1 MADQSYSSHTRWV
14 PAYHF
19 VLSGVLMAGLVGS
32 CVNLYQ
38 SLGDPQRIYGASLIV
53 ALFIGLL
60 MTTFFARF
68 FALKAQDRVIRAE
81 ENFRH
86 YLLAGK
92 PLDPRLTVDQ
102 IVGLRFA
109 PDAQVVALAGEA
121 ANKGLSRDEIKKRV
135 TQWRP
140 DHDRV

>member
-19 VLSGVLMAGLVGS
+19 VLSGIVMAGFIGS
-32 CVNLYQ
+32 CVNLYK
-38 SLGDPQRIYGASLIV
+38 SLGDPQRIYNASLIV
-53 ALFIGLL
+53 VLFIGLL

-68 FALKAQDRVIRAE
+68 FALKAQDRGIRTE

-92 PLDPRLTVDQ
+92 PLDPRLTIDQ
-102 IVGLRFA
+102 IIGLRFA
-109 PDAQVVALAGEA
+109 SDAQVVALAGEA

-140 DHDRV
+140 DRDRV

>member
-19 VLSGVLMAGLVGS
+19 VLFSIVLAGLIGS

-38 SLGDPQRIYGASLIV
+38 SLGDPQRIYNASLIV
-53 ALFIGLL
+53 VLFIGLL
-60 MTTFFARF
+60 MTMFFARF

-86 YLLAGK
+86 YQLAGK
-92 PLDPRLTVDQ
+92 PLDPRLTIDQ
-102 IVGLRFA
+102 IAGLRFA
-109 PDAQVVALAGEA
+109 SDPQVVALAGEA
-121 ANKGLSRDEIKKRV
+121 ANKGLTRDEIKKRV

>member
-1 MADQSYSSHTRWV
+1 MADQSHSSHTRWV

-19 VLSGVLMAGLVGS
+19 VLSGIVMAGLIGS

-38 SLGDPQRIYGASLIV
+38 SLGDPQRIYNASLIV
-53 ALFIGLL
+53 VLFIGLL

-81 ENFRH
+81 ETFRH
-86 YLLAGK
+86 YQLAGK
-92 PLDPRLTVDQ
+92 PLDPRLTIDQ

-109 PDAQVVALAGEA
+109 SDAQVVALAGEA
-121 ANKGLSRDEIKKRV
+121 ASKGLTRSEIKQRV
-135 TQWRP
+135 THWRP